1 MTISE
6 RIYELMRIRNMTQM
20 EFCKKTGIPQSTV
33 SEWRRKNLNPT
44 AERILKICEV
54 LEVSP
59 YELLQENGGADTPKV
74 DYIVTSEGT
83 PRYEL
88 LIEFDKLGDKQKERV
103 FGFIQAMQ
111 TGNKQR

>member
-6 RIYELMRIRNMTQM
+6 RIYELMKIRNMTQM

-33 SEWRRKNLNPT
+33 SEWRRKNLNPA

-59 YELLQENGGADTPKV
+59 YELLQENGSSDTSKV
-74 DYIVTSEGT
+74 DYIVASEGT
-83 PRYEL
+83 PGYEL
-88 LIEFDKLGDKQKERV
+88 LVEFEKLGDKQKERV
-103 FGFIQAMQ
+103 FGFVQAMQ
-111 TGNKQR
+111 TGEKQK